1 MIKRS
6 EEQFWIEFQ
15 TFQVHGIDTRIL
27 QKVFSRFLSI
37 APDKRLDFEQN
48 RYPRL
53 HIWIQKETKETH
65 FAMNRCIFSN
75 NAK

>member
-1 MIKRS
+1 MCNDYQKVIKRS

-27 QKVFSRFLSI
+27 QKVFSRILSI

-53 HIWIQKETKETH
+53 HIWIQKKKNPKNPTL
-65 FAMNRCIFSN
+65 
-75 NAK
+75 